1 MTICGG
7 LKMQSED
14 PVTVRSA
21 VMILQCEG
29 SSGSHSEPRQCD
41 RERGF
46 ARRIGV
52 NTQKMETLLLFK
64 HGSSVAQCC
73 TRLLSL

>member
-1 MTICGG
+1 MGGASARTSGAPRGWPVTICCV
-7 LKMQSED
+7 LKKQSED
-14 PVTVRSA
+14 LVTVRSA

-46 ARRIGV
+46 ARRIGF
-52 NTQKMETLLLFK
+52 NTQILRD
-64 HGSSVAQCC
+64 GPWD
-73 TRLLSL
+73 